1 MATYASPSTR
11 RLAEAENEIPT
22 HSLEGLSS
30 SGDAVR
36 FGPVSSSILVLRIR
50 PTIWLYTSR
59 QRTCY
64 TVVVPFMSCQARLR
78 GTWPMPI
85 WLDGPPPLSGFKT
98 LPGSRGRH
106 SGHGLPGG
114 LDLLSTQRTL
124 SKHTKIAQSPSSR
137 CGITNR
143 WSGTFATQA
152 APTPQSPSTQALGI
166 TKYSI
171 VTNSNDSRHT
181 APHD

>member
-1 MATYASPSTR
+1 MRNTAALLAEIEKQIGLPVTRAVSTHFHDDRVGGVDVLRAAGVATYASPSTR
-11 RLAEAENEIPT
+11 RLAEAEGNEIPT

-36 FGPVSSSILVLRIR
+36 FGPVELFYPVLRIR

-85 WLDGPPPLSGFKT
+85 WLNGPPPLSGFKNT
-98 LPGSRGRH
+98 TRKQRSSFPGTVYRRSRLAPAH
-106 SGHGLPGG
+106 SERCQ
-114 LDLLSTQRTL
+114 STQKSL
-124 SKHTKIAQSPSSR
+124 SRRVAD
-137 CGITNR
+137 
-143 WSGTFATQA
+143 A
-152 APTPQSPSTQALGI
+152 A
-166 TKYSI
+166 
-171 VTNSNDSRHT
+171 
-181 APHD
+181 